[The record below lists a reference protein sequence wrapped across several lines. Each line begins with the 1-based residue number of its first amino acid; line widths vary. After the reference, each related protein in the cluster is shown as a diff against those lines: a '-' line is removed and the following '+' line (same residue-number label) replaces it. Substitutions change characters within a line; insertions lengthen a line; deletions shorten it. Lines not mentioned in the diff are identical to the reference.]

1 MVCCRVP
8 MALLDLRLDSPPN
21 FSPEWGL
28 SPLKTPQGSCLQDAL
43 LPSLWRVLGPQSHEH
58 WPFAGDREAAGK
70 EGDSLWLETWVGCLA
85 LLVNDM
91 SCGLGGTS
99 LFLSEMHF
107 LIDTMTVF

>member
-8 MALLDLRLDSPPN
+8 MALLDLRLDSPRTSVLSGGCLP
-21 FSPEWGL
+21 WGHPRDPAFRML
-28 SPLKTPQGSCLQDAL
+28 SS
-43 LPSLWRVLGPQSHEH
+43 RVFGVSSVPRVMNTGHSQE
-58 WPFAGDREAAGK
+58 DREAAGK

-107 LIDTMTVF
+107 PH